1 MYPFH
6 IQCDSYRLLSESS
19 PKRGGSKVKMQE
31 VYVVARYMHQ
41 RLADKHSLDHASQ
54 TCFKALI
61 FKLDRFRPADVLT
74 TNL

>member
-1 MYPFH
+1 
-6 IQCDSYRLLSESS
+6 
-19 PKRGGSKVKMQE
+19 MQE